1 MSLRPFGYCDK
12 ISTFK
17 VYHRSA
23 GQQELLAKK
32 RRNLRIGDQGGVK
45 SQMNFNTS
53 FWQSE
58 GANLSP

>member
-1 MSLRPFGYCDK
+1 VHHC
-12 ISTFK
+12 
-17 VYHRSA
+17 SA
-23 GQQELLAKK
+23 GQQELPVKK

>member
-17 VYHRSA
+17 VHHRSVE
-23 GQQELLAKK
+23 QQDLPAKK
-32 RRNLRIGDQGGVK
+32 RSNLRIGDQGGVK

-58 GANLSP
+58 GENLSP